1 MLNVDELPAIAQAA
15 IRTNFAMR
23 NARVFD
29 TPARHLRIRA
39 TRRQKIRE
47 WIAVLRVVRN
57 SAMSACVSKALDGAG
72 PLMAHDLRH
81 RIIFASME
89 SRLAS
94 TKRPQEHAPA
104 EQAA

>member
-1 MLNVDELPAIAQAA
+1 MLNVDELPAMAQAA

-23 NARVFD
+23 NARAFD

-57 SAMSACVSKALDGAG
+57 SAMTEYVVKALEGVGA
-72 PLMAHDLRH
+72 LMAHDLRH
-81 RIIFASME
+81 RIIFAGLE
-89 SRLAS
+89 SKLAS
-94 TKRPQEHAPA
+94 ANSPR
-104 EQAA
+104 